1 MFLCTTPITA
11 DLEHVESKNIYNE
24 RKVQTMMT
32 RIASS
37 IPIWIFPYSA
47 MFQFQ
52 PIVLKAYREQ
62 FAYQSRTPTY
72 NWD

>member
-1 MFLCTTPITA
+1 MFSFTAQITP
-11 DLEHVESKNIYNE
+11 DLVHVESKKIW
-24 RKVQTMMT
+24 KGQTMMT